1 MASKQLF
8 GEEEAEDAGVP
19 AGCEDGE
26 NKSRGHCQGGQ
37 GKKEMERLA
46 ATKAMGVALWPQNFL
61 TVARFCQKMSH

>member
-1 MASKQLF
+1 MPVCQ
-8 GEEEAEDAGVP
+8 P
-19 AGCEDGE
+19 AVRTAKTKAVATVKE
-26 NKSRGHCQGGQ
+26 